1 MEFFEV
7 LEKRHSVRAYQR
19 KPIEEEKLKLIL
31 SAAGMAPSAG
41 NLQAFEVILVFDEKK
56 KELLSKFALNQ
67 WFIAEAPVVLVF
79 FANPE
84 RNVWRYGKRGADLY
98 CLQDATIACAY
109 AQLAA
114 TALGIGSCWVGA
126 FDDKELKQYLNV
138 PGAWKPVAIL
148 TLGYPAEEAVSP
160 PKRSIDDFA
169 HFVF

>member
-7 LEKRHSVRAYQR
+7 LKRRSSVRAYQR

-31 SAAGMAPSAG
+31 SSASMAPSAG
-41 NLQAFEVILVFDEKK
+41 NLQAFEIILVSDEKR
-56 KELLSKFALNQ
+56 KELLARFALNQ
-67 WFIAEAPVVLVF
+67 WFIAEAPLVLIF

-84 RNVWRYGKRGADLY
+84 RNVWKYGRRGEDLY

-114 TALGIGSCWVGA
+114 AAIGIGSCWVGA
-126 FDDKELKQYLNV
+126 FDDRKLKQYLNV
-138 PGAWKPVAIL
+138 PGIWKPVAIL
-148 TLGYPAEEAVSP
+148 TLGYPAEEAISP
-160 PKRSIDDFA
+160 PKRSIDEFT